1 LILNLRIFSQFNSD
15 CYSASDNLLN
25 SFAAK
30 LELETWTN
38 GVYLLPESLR
48 TAIVAINELPITDDT
63 LWLRI
68 LGRGETQR
76 QAVSELLALPENNVL
91 RENTLKLITNWRIIL
106 VQQQQNLTDEDQE
119 LIMNLSQAYQQWEQ
133 TTVQQGIQQ
142 ERRELIENLL
152 KFRFGSVDEDLGR
165 VIDIFLELPADD
177 FARVLLELPNL
188 SREELLRR
196 LDLQ

>member
-1 LILNLRIFSQFNSD
+1 M
-15 CYSASDNLLN
+15 
-25 SFAAK
+25 
-30 LELETWTN
+30 
-38 GVYLLPESLR
+38 
-48 TAIVAINELPITDDT
+48 
-63 LWLRI
+63 
-68 LGRGETQR
+68 
-76 QAVSELLALPENNVL
+76 ALPENNVL

-106 VQQQQNLTDEDQE
+106 VQQQQNLIDEDQE

-142 ERRELIENLL
+142 GIQQERRELMENLL

>member
-1 LILNLRIFSQFNSD
+1 
-15 CYSASDNLLN
+15 
-25 SFAAK
+25 
-30 LELETWTN
+30 
-38 GVYLLPESLR
+38 
-48 TAIVAINELPITDDT
+48 
-63 LWLRI
+63 
-68 LGRGETQR
+68 
-76 QAVSELLALPENNVL
+76 LALPENNVL

-106 VQQQQNLTDEDQE
+106 VQQQQNLIDEDQE

-142 ERRELIENLL
+142 GIQQERRELMENLL